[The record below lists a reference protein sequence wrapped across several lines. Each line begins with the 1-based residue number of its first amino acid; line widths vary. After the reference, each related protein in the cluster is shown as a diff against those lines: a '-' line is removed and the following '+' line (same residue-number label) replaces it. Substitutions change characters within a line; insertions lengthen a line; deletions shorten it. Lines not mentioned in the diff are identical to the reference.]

1 MNNVHEPGSRTMSKN
16 WLRNSTE
23 SNRAKNRPS
32 APSAQLGPARAPRPR
47 APHAPARPLPRVCHA
62 PAARLPRP
70 RSAPAA
76 PPQRACRDPAARLP
90 RPRSAPAPSLR
101 AQLPMPACARMGA
114 RLLLMLLPRAP
125 ATPTAPTPTPQRC
138 VATQLPV
145 LRHRQ
150 PCLLP

>member
-47 APHAPARPLPRVCHA
+47 APHASAKPLPRACHA
-62 PAARLPRP
+62 PAAL
-70 RSAPAA
+70 
-76 PPQRACRDPAARLP
+76 LP
-90 RPRSAPAPSLR
+90 RPRSAPAPRLR

-114 RLLLMLLPRAP
+114 RLLLLLLPRAP